1 MQHLEILQDLP
12 RLVSRY
18 RQNQFVSI
26 HKRLFDA
33 KVLDS
38 IGVPLCDSC
47 HKSCTIDMQ
56 ISWLSI
62 IPNVIVGL
70 QICQPCLEHGRS
82 HPYFECY
89 YFRPIL
95 VSVFFSTE
103 CGNTNYRQLSY
114 HFQIQLH
121 ARFSQ
126 KQVQMIFR
134 DLLKVS

>member
-1 MQHLEILQDLP
+1 MYEADKLRNKILDLGMYKMNI
-12 RLVSRY
+12 L
-18 RQNQFVSI
+18 SI

-70 QICQPCLEHGRS
+70 
-82 HPYFECY
+82 
-89 YFRPIL
+89 
-95 VSVFFSTE
+95 
-103 CGNTNYRQLSY
+103 
-114 HFQIQLH
+114 
-121 ARFSQ
+121 
-126 KQVQMIFR
+126 
-134 DLLKVS
+134 